1 MISQVDWF
9 LARTKYGLGVKAA
22 RKMEPLEILWVD
34 PAVSLSA
41 DMTDDVAAYAFEAD
55 RRRTVDSELI
65 GSHLL
70 VFGLS
75 SFANH
80 SDDPNCD
87 VKFSIGKSGPECVM
101 FTLKPIEEN
110 EELFIS
116 YADIEWYYENG
127 LIAQP

>member
-1 MISQVDWF
+1 MNAIDWF
-9 LARTKYGLGVKAA
+9 LAPTKYGLGVKSS
-22 RKMEPLEILWVD
+22 RKMEPLEMLWID
-34 PAVSLSA
+34 PAVMLA
-41 DMTDDVAAYAFEAD
+41 PDMTDDVAAYAFDAD
-55 RRRTVDSELI
+55 ERRTVDSELI

-87 VKFSIGKSGPECVM
+87 VKFSIGDRGPECVM
-101 FTLKPIEEN
+101 FTLKEIESG

-116 YADIEWYYENG
+116 YADIEWYYDKG
-127 LIAQP
+127 LISRP